1 MNANINYDE
10 IPDTSAVQ
18 EDLLAA
24 LSSQHVTVHTNE
36 EPDFDYMEN
45 EDVAFVVKNPHN
57 EENLLIELGGEFSV
71 FFGLWHG
78 QYKAVEYDY
87 DRMKKDIAAILAGNA
102 GVLSLYAE
110 DHWLGSALCPEKV
123 AADADVAKL
132 LEAQQDAPAQYS
144 VITQLALLTGARR
157 GEICALRW
165 SDIDLDAGVISINR
179 TVQNIAGRGT
189 VFTAPPR
196 QSAPG
201 GASR

>member
-57 EENLLIELGGEFSV
+57 EENLLVELGGEFSV

-87 DRMKKDIAAILAGNA
+87 DRMKKDVAAILAGNA
-102 GVLSLYAE
+102 GVLSLYT
-110 DHWLGSALCPEKV
+110 DGKWQGSTLCPEKV
-123 AADADVAKL
+123 SADADMEKL
-132 LEAQQDAPAQYS
+132 LAQGGRVELLYWDPAENKS
-144 VITQLALLTGARR
+144 FMIPAK
-157 GEICALRW
+157 
-165 SDIDLDAGVISINR
+165 N
-179 TVQNIAGRGT
+179 
-189 VFTAPPR
+189 
-196 QSAPG
+196 
-201 GASR
+201 

>member
-45 EDVAFVVKNPHN
+45 GDVAFVVKNPHN
-57 EENLLIELGGEFSV
+57 DENLLIELGGEFSL

-102 GVLSLYAE
+102 GALSLYA
-110 DHWLGSALCPEKV
+110 DGGGR
-123 AADADVAKL
+123 AA
-132 LEAQQDAPAQYS
+132 PS
-144 VITQLALLTGARR
+144 ARR
-157 GEICALRW
+157 RCLLMPTWKSCWNAAGKSRSRRKNCWHRAAGWNCFIGTRRKIRAL
-165 SDIDLDAGVISINR
+165 
-179 TVQNIAGRGT
+179 
-189 VFTAPPR
+189 
-196 QSAPG
+196 
-201 GASR
+201 

>member
-18 EDLLAA
+18 EDLLAV

-57 EENLLIELGGEFSV
+57 EENLLVELGGEFSV

-87 DRMKKDIAAILAGNA
+87 DRMKKDIAAILEGNA
-102 GVLSLYAE
+102 GALSLYA
-110 DHWLGSALCPEKV
+110 DGRWQGSALCPEKV
-123 AADADVAKL
+123 SADADMEKL
-132 LEAQQDAPAQYS
+132 LERCWQKQEPKEKLLAQGGRVELLYWDPAENKS
-144 VITQLALLTGARR
+144 FMIPAK
-157 GEICALRW
+157 
-165 SDIDLDAGVISINR
+165 N
-179 TVQNIAGRGT
+179 
-189 VFTAPPR
+189 
-196 QSAPG
+196 
-201 GASR
+201 

>member
-45 EDVAFVVKNPHN
+45 GDVAFVVKNPHN
-57 EENLLIELGGEFSV
+57 DENLLIELGGEFSV

-102 GVLSLYAE
+102 GVLSLYT
-110 DHWLGSALCPEKV
+110 DGKWQGSTLCPEKV
-123 AADADVAKL
+123 SAKAGA
-132 LEAQQDAPAQYS
+132 EGKTAGTGRQGG
-144 VITQLALLTGARR
+144 IALLG
-157 GEICALRW
+157 
-165 SDIDLDAGVISINR
+165 
-179 TVQNIAGRGT
+179 
-189 VFTAPPR
+189 
-196 QSAPG
+196 PG
-201 GASR
+201 GEQKLCHSGKELNYNKKDTPVTVCPFCYTI

>member
-102 GVLSLYAE
+102 GMPMADGRAALS
-110 DHWLGSALCPEKV
+110 
-123 AADADVAKL
+123 
-132 LEAQQDAPAQYS
+132 
-144 VITQLALLTGARR
+144 ARR
-157 GEICALRW
+157 RCLLMPTWKSCWNAAGKSRSRRKNCWHRAAGWNCSTGTRRKIRAL
-165 SDIDLDAGVISINR
+165 
-179 TVQNIAGRGT
+179 
-189 VFTAPPR
+189 
-196 QSAPG
+196 
-201 GASR
+201 

>member
-45 EDVAFVVKNPHN
+45 GDVAFVVKNPHN
-57 EENLLIELGGEFSV
+57 DENLLIELGGEFSV

-87 DRMKKDIAAILAGNA
+87 DRMKKDIAAILEGNA
-102 GVLSLYAE
+102 GALSLYADGKWQGKANDE
-110 DHWLGSALCPEKV
+110 RS
-123 AADADVAKL
+123 
-132 LEAQQDAPAQYS
+132 S
-144 VITQLALLTGARR
+144 RF
-157 GEICALRW
+157 
-165 SDIDLDAGVISINR
+165 LDAVNHAQRANR
-179 TVQNIAGRGT
+179 GPKFWVDNRLYGYTNRC
-189 VFTAPPR
+189 
-196 QSAPG
+196 
-201 GASR
+201 

>member
-45 EDVAFVVKNPHN
+45 GDVAFVVKNPHN
-57 EENLLIELGGEFSV
+57 DENLLIELGGEFSV

-102 GVLSLYAE
+102 RCAEPVCRRQVAGQRPLPGEGVCRCRHGKAAGTLLAKAGAE
-110 DHWLGSALCPEKV
+110 GKTAGTGR
-123 AADADVAKL
+123 
-132 LEAQQDAPAQYS
+132 QGG
-144 VITQLALLTGARR
+144 TALLG
-157 GEICALRW
+157 
-165 SDIDLDAGVISINR
+165 
-179 TVQNIAGRGT
+179 
-189 VFTAPPR
+189 
-196 QSAPG
+196 PG
-201 GASR
+201 GK

>member
-57 EENLLIELGGEFSV
+57 EENLLVELGGEFSV

-78 QYKAVEYDY
+78 QYKA
-87 DRMKKDIAAILAGNA
+87 A
-102 GVLSLYAE
+102 LSLYA
-110 DHWLGSALCPEKV
+110 DGRWQGSALCPEKV
-123 AADADVAKL
+123 SADADMEKL
-132 LEAQQDAPAQYS
+132 LERCWQKQEPKEKLLAQGGRVELLYWDPAENKS
-144 VITQLALLTGARR
+144 FMIPAK
-157 GEICALRW
+157 
-165 SDIDLDAGVISINR
+165 N
-179 TVQNIAGRGT
+179 
-189 VFTAPPR
+189 
-196 QSAPG
+196 
-201 GASR
+201 

>member
-45 EDVAFVVKNPHN
+45 GDVAFVVKNPHN
-57 EENLLIELGGEFSV
+57 DENLLIELGGEFSV

-87 DRMKKDIAAILAGNA
+87 D
-102 GVLSLYAE
+102 
-110 DHWLGSALCPEKV
+110 LCPEKV
-123 AADADVAKL
+123 SADADMEKL
-132 LEAQQDAPAQYS
+132 LERCWQKQEPKEKLLAQGGRVELLYWDPAENKS
-144 VITQLALLTGARR
+144 FMIPAK
-157 GEICALRW
+157 
-165 SDIDLDAGVISINR
+165 N
-179 TVQNIAGRGT
+179 
-189 VFTAPPR
+189 
-196 QSAPG
+196 
-201 GASR
+201 